1 MLAICRQLIGLFTRP
16 RVNPRSDR
24 RENIDAAAL
33 QVWGRAPQR
42 LVPMPGRV
50 PLRAGAAPKLRI
62 GLLLLLASHGA
73 RADPWA
79 PWGDTWMQHAI
90 ELRPEIRKAHEL
102 RDVVEHGVS
111 PTGVVSELV
120 EAFPAPTGHSFTRE
134 RRRLSL
140 SAPAL
145 CPTMDADG
153 GVIRDSSPYG
163 EVVDTEDGAGQ
174 IELYDTRA
182 GYASSLFC
190 QWHVKPAKGSSQM
203 SLVFDKFDV
212 PVGFDSLKVYQ
223 LKCLDGGCTRRERVQ
238 MLTFPAGFDD
248 AGKVPPLVYLQ
259 EQVGSPV
266 HMTIRF
272 TSKYASGS
280 AGFIASCRPHV
291 TAPAPMDSG
300 IRGLGGQGEA
310 PRAGGVH
317 GADSVAE

>member
-1 MLAICRQLIGLFTRP
+1 
-16 RVNPRSDR
+16 
-24 RENIDAAAL
+24 
-33 QVWGRAPQR
+33 
-42 LVPMPGRV
+42 
-50 PLRAGAAPKLRI
+50 
-62 GLLLLLASHGA
+62 
-73 RADPWA
+73 
-79 PWGDTWMQHAI
+79 MQHAI

-111 PTGVVSELV
+111 PSVVVSDLV
-120 EAFPAPTGHSFTRE
+120 EAFPAPTGHSFARE

-153 GVIRDSSPYG
+153 EVIRDSSPYG
-163 EVVDTEDGAGQ
+163 EVVDTASGAGQ
-174 IELYDTRA
+174 IELYDTRS

-190 QWHVKPAKGSSQM
+190 QWHVRPATGSSQM

-223 LKCLDGGCTRRERVQ
+223 LKCLDAGCTRRERVQ
-238 MLTFPAGFDD
+238 MLKFPEGFDD

-259 EQVGSPV
+259 ERVGVGSPV
-266 HMTIRF
+266 HMMIRF

-310 PRAGGVH
+310 PRPGGGVQRC
-317 GADSVAE
+317 ADPVAE

>member
-1 MLAICRQLIGLFTRP
+1 
-16 RVNPRSDR
+16 
-24 RENIDAAAL
+24 
-33 QVWGRAPQR
+33 
-42 LVPMPGRV
+42 
-50 PLRAGAAPKLRI
+50 
-62 GLLLLLASHGA
+62 
-73 RADPWA
+73 
-79 PWGDTWMQHAI
+79 MQHAI

-120 EAFPAPTGHSFTRE
+120 EAFPAPTGHSFIRE

-145 CPTMDADG
+145 CPTMDAENE
-153 GVIRDSSPYG
+153 VIRDSSPFG
-163 EVVDTEDGAGQ
+163 DVVDTTDGAGQ
-174 IELYDTRA
+174 IELYNTRA

-190 QWHVKPAKGSSQM
+190 QWHVRPETGSSQM

-223 LKCLDGGCTRRERVQ
+223 LKCLEEEPGCTRRERVQ
-238 MLTFPAGFDD
+238 MLTFPRGFDD

-259 EQVGSPV
+259 EKVGFPV

-300 IRGLGGQGEA
+300 IRGLGGQGDA
-310 PRAGGVH
+310 PRARGGAS
-317 GADSVAE
+317 ADSVAE

>member
-1 MLAICRQLIGLFTRP
+1 
-16 RVNPRSDR
+16 
-24 RENIDAAAL
+24 
-33 QVWGRAPQR
+33 
-42 LVPMPGRV
+42 
-50 PLRAGAAPKLRI
+50 
-62 GLLLLLASHGA
+62 
-73 RADPWA
+73 
-79 PWGDTWMQHAI
+79 MQHAI

-111 PTGVVSELV
+111 PSGVVSELV
-120 EAFPAPTGHSFTRE
+120 EAFPAPTGHSFARE

-153 GVIRDSSPYG
+153 EVIRDSSPYG
-163 EVVDTEDGAGQ
+163 EVVDTASGAGQ
-174 IELYDTRA
+174 IELYDTRS

-190 QWHVKPAKGSSQM
+190 QWHVRPATGSSQM

-223 LKCLDGGCTRRERVQ
+223 LKCLDAGCTRRERVQ
-238 MLTFPAGFDD
+238 MLKFPEGFDD

-259 EQVGSPV
+259 ERVGVGSPV
-266 HMTIRF
+266 HMMIRF

-310 PRAGGVH
+310 PRPGGGCNDVRIRSRSR
-317 GADSVAE
+317 GRKEGGCW

>member
-1 MLAICRQLIGLFTRP
+1 
-16 RVNPRSDR
+16 
-24 RENIDAAAL
+24 
-33 QVWGRAPQR
+33 
-42 LVPMPGRV
+42 MPGRV

-73 RADPWA
+73 RAEPWA

-102 RDVVEHGVS
+102 HDVVEHGVS

-145 CPTMDADG
+145 CPTMDAEG
-153 GVIRDSSPYG
+153 EVIRDSSPFG
-163 EVVDTEDGAGQ
+163 EVVHTTDGAGQ

-190 QWHVKPAKGSSQM
+190 QWHVMPATGSSQM

-223 LKCLDGGCTRRERVQ
+223 LKCLEEEPGCTRRERVQ
-238 MLTFPAGFDD
+238 VLTFPRGFDD

-259 EQVGSPV
+259 EKVGFPV

-300 IRGLGGQGEA
+300 IRGLGGQGDA
-310 PRAGGVH
+310 PRAGGVQVRIPSRSRGGGEGPSMRRLWAARCLNALCLAAFGH
-317 GADSVAE
+317 GSYCRAG